1 MPYVTLEL
9 LTEDADR
16 YSLPDLIG
24 VDSAS
29 PDMPHVCEMLLAD
42 AQWPTIQAY
51 LDRQE
56 LPYKFAR
63 PSTARRVPR
72 NNPRW

>member
-1 MPYVTLEL
+1 MSYVALEV
-9 LTEDADR
+9 LTEDANR
-16 YSLPDLIG
+16 YSLPELIG
-24 VDSAS
+24 VGGVS
-29 PDMPHVCEMLLAD
+29 PDVPYICEMLLAD

-63 PSTARRVPR
+63 PSTGRRVGR
-72 NNPRW
+72 NNPCW